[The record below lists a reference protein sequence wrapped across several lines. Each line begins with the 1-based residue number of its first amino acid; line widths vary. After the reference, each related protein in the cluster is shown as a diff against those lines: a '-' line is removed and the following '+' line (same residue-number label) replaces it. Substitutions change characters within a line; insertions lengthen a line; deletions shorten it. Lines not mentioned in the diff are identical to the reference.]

1 MWKFFNTSK
10 HDRQKFD
17 DLATAYIM
25 NLDYE
30 VKFDDD
36 HKKLYSP
43 HSDYFVKGVRYS
55 RASFDWGSDVQEYIY
70 GEQRLS
76 LYYDGVAK
84 LMHFEH
90 RDRFGK
96 IHESKSF

>member
-1 MWKFFNTSK
+1 MWKLFNSSK
-10 HDRQKFD
+10 KDRQKFD
-17 DLATAYIM
+17 DIATAYM
-25 NLDYE
+25 VSLHYE
-30 VKFDDD
+30 VKYDDD

-43 HSDYFVKGVRYS
+43 EYDRFIKDVRYS
-55 RASFDWGSDVQEYIY
+55 RASFDWGSDVEEYIY

-76 LYYDGVAK
+76 LYYDGIAK

-96 IHESKSF
+96 LHESESF